1 MRDQFDQVGSGRQAY
16 SNAKEAIK
24 QWKHMDLGWVATNR
38 PVIEVMPATAA
49 QEEHQRLQVYPG
61 LNLNSAELALALC

>member
-1 MRDQFDQVGSGRQAY
+1 MACRMRVQSDQVGSGKEAY
-16 SNAKEAIK
+16 YNAKEAVK

-49 QEEHQRLQVYPG
+49 Q
-61 LNLNSAELALALC
+61 AED